1 MVVGLCVWWVWWVL
15 IEEYVGLYVMQ
26 CFVVG
31 FRGSDR
37 GGAGRGRQEREGI
50 ASGLEKFYYVYFF
63 FFLNIAD
70 MENCERFKSFG
81 YIYIYIYI

>member
-1 MVVGLCVWWVWWVL
+1 M
-15 IEEYVGLYVMQ
+15 GLYVMQ

-37 GGAGRGRQEREGI
+37 GGAGRGRQGREGRASEGI
-50 ASGLEKFYYVYFF
+50 ASGLEKFYYVFF
-63 FFLNIAD
+63 FFFINISV

-81 YIYIYIYI
+81 YIYI

>member
-37 GGAGRGRQEREGI
+37 GGAGRGRQGRDGQALCKGKAEHRDAKHRVRERQSIGTQSI
-50 ASGLEKFYYVYFF
+50 MKGKGQ
-63 FFLNIAD
+63 NI
-70 MENCERFKSFG
+70 EF
-81 YIYIYIYI
+81 